1 MLDLTASQWRALAGC
16 TTPDGYHSFVL
27 CDNHRAFVGLHNL
40 IARVVDLTWNSDVD
54 TELDQASKGDRVKSV
69 LRGYTAKQRATAPM
83 VLDRCLFDSFE
94 QTQLHRVKD
103 TCAWFDRLSASSEL
117 GCTVHPDDLAKA
129 LKVVSQFANLET
141 CNVCFKSNCVVL
153 DAQDTK
159 GHRRVT
165 CYVQGVDQDA

>member
-1 MLDLTASQWRALAGC
+1 MLDLTAAQWRALAGC
-16 TTPDGYHSFVL
+16 TTPDGYHSLVL
-27 CDNHRAFVGLHNL
+27 CDNRNAYAGSRNMV
-40 IARVVDLTWNSDVD
+40 ARVVDLLWDSDVD
-54 TELDQASKGDRVKSV
+54 TELDQACKGDKVKST
-69 LRGYTAKQRATAPM
+69 LHGYTPKQRATAPM
-83 VLDRCLFDSFE
+83 VLDRCGVESFE

-153 DAQDTK
+153 DAQDAK
-159 GHRRVT
+159 GYRRVT
-165 CYVQGVDQDA
+165 CYVQGVTQDA